1 MRQLYTIAANAFMEL
16 VRQPI
21 FLLVMTTSACFTVF
35 LASVYYFGFGDDQW
49 LVKDSTLAVMFVSGL
64 FAAAISASAAV
75 AHEIRSGTALAV
87 LAKPVSK
94 MQFLLGKYVGLIGAL
109 TVLTFV
115 NALASL
121 LASRMA
127 FDSYGN
133 PDKVGLQIFYGAVV
147 LAFVLGGLTNY
158 FARRPFVPDATLF
171 LVLTVTLA
179 FIAINFIDK
188 EHGTFQAFGKDTD
201 WRLLPAALLILM
213 GLWILAA
220 VALACSTR
228 LDMIPTL
235 AICTAVFLVGLMSD
249 YLFGRRLDDQTAN
262 MSIWQT
268 AGIWVSSVL
277 YTVLPNWQLFWLSD
291 ALEKG
296 RTIPWTYVGRA
307 LAYVAA
313 YLGAA
318 LALAMLLF
326 EDRELS

>member
-1 MRQLYTIAANAFMEL
+1 MEL

-21 FLLVMTTSACFTVF
+21 FLLVMTSAACFTIF
-35 LASVYYFGFGDDQW
+35 LSSVYYFGFGDDQW

-87 LAKPVSK
+87 MAKPVSK
-94 MQFLLGKYVGLIGAL
+94 TQFLLGKYVGLAGAL
-109 TVLTFV
+109 TVLTYV
-115 NALASL
+115 NSLASL
-121 LASRMA
+121 LAGRMA

-133 PDKVGLQIFYGAVV
+133 PDRIGLQIFYGAVV
-147 LAFVLGGLTNY
+147 LAFLLGGLTNY
-158 FARRPFVPDATLF
+158 FARRPFVPDATMF
-171 LVLTVTLA
+171 MVGTVTAA
-179 FIAINFIDK
+179 FVVINFVDK
-188 EHGTFQAFGKDTD
+188 EGAFQAFGKDMD

-213 GLWILAA
+213 ALWLLAA

-235 AICTAVFLVGLMSD
+235 AICTAVFLIGLMSD
-249 YLFGRRLDDQTAN
+249 YLFGRRLDDKVADP
-262 MSIWQT
+262 SIWQT
-268 AGIWVSSVL
+268 LGMWVSSVL
-277 YTVLPNWQLFWLSD
+277 YTIVPNWQLFWLSD

-296 RTIPWTYVGRA
+296 RTIPWSYVGKA
-307 LAYVAA
+307 MAYVVG

>member
-1 MRQLYTIAANAFMEL
+1 MRQLYTIASNAFMEL

-21 FLLVMTTSACFTVF
+21 FLLVMTSAACFTIF
-35 LASVYYFGFGDDQW
+35 LSSVYYFGFGDDQW

-87 LAKPVSK
+87 MAKPVSK
-94 MQFLLGKYVGLIGAL
+94 TQFLLGKYVGLAGAL
-109 TVLTFV
+109 SVLTYV
-115 NALASL
+115 NGLSSL

-133 PDKVGLQIFYGAVV
+133 PDRIGLQIFYGAVV
-147 LAFVLGGLTNY
+147 LAFALGGLTNY
-158 FARRPFVPDATLF
+158 FGRRPFVPDATMF
-171 LVLTVTLA
+171 MVGMVTLA
-179 FIAINFIDK
+179 FVVINFVDK
-188 EHGTFQAFGKDTD
+188 EGSFQAFGKDMD

-213 GLWILAA
+213 ALWLLAA

-235 AICTAVFLVGLMSD
+235 AICTAVFLIGLMSD
-249 YLFGRRLDDQTAN
+249 YLFGRRLEEKIADP
-262 MSIWQT
+262 SIWQT
-268 AGIWVSSVL
+268 LGTWVSSVL
-277 YTVLPNWQLFWLSD
+277 YTIVPNWQLFWLSD

-296 RTIPWTYVGRA
+296 RTIPWSYVGKA
-307 LAYVAA
+307 MAYVVG

>member
-21 FLLVMTTSACFTVF
+21 FLLVMTTAACFSIF
-35 LASVYYFGFGDDQW
+35 LSSVYYFGFGDDQW
-49 LVKDSTLAVMFVSGL
+49 LVKDSTLAVMFISGL
-64 FAAAISASAAV
+64 FAAAISASASV
-75 AHEIRSGTALAV
+75 AHEIRTGTALAV
-87 LAKPVSK
+87 MAKPVGK
-94 MQFLLGKYVGLIGAL
+94 AQFLLGKYLGLAGAL
-109 TVLTFV
+109 TVLTYV
-115 NALASL
+115 NGLASL

-133 PDKVGLQIFYGAVV
+133 PDRIGLQIFFGLVI
-147 LAFVLGGLTNY
+147 LAFVLGGLTNF

-171 LVLTVTLA
+171 VVGMVTLA
-179 FIAINFIDK
+179 FVIINFIDK
-188 EHGTFQAFGKDTD
+188 EGNFQKFGHDTD
-201 WRLLPAALLILM
+201 WRLVPAGLLILM
-213 GLWILAA
+213 ALWLLAA

-235 AICTAVFLVGLMSD
+235 AICTAVFLLGLMSD
-249 YLFGRRLDDQTAN
+249 YLFGRRMDAAAADAN
-262 MSIWQT
+262 IWQT
-268 AGIWVSSVL
+268 AGRWLSSVL
-277 YTVLPNWQLFWLSD
+277 YTVVPNWQLFWLSD

-296 RTIPWTYVGRA
+296 RTIPWSYVGKA
-307 LAYVAA
+307 SAYVAG

>member
-1 MRQLYTIAANAFMEL
+1 MRQVYTIAANAFMEL

-21 FLLVMTTSACFTVF
+21 FLLVMTAASCFSIF
-35 LASVYYFGFGDDQW
+35 LSSVYYFGFGDDQW
-49 LVKDSTLAVMFVSGL
+49 LVKDSTLAVMFISGL
-64 FAAAISASAAV
+64 FAAGISASAAV

-87 LAKPVSK
+87 MAKPVSK
-94 MQFLLGKYVGLIGAL
+94 IQFLLGKYVGLVGAL
-109 TVLTFV
+109 SVLTYV
-115 NALASL
+115 NGLAAL

-127 FDSYGN
+127 FDAYGN
-133 PDKVGLQIFYGAVV
+133 PDNIGLKIFYGAVL
-147 LAFVLGGLTNY
+147 LAFALGGLTNY

-171 LVLTVTLA
+171 LVATVTLA
-179 FIAINFIDK
+179 FIVINFVDK
-188 EHGTFQAFGKDTD
+188 EGNFQAFGKDTD
-201 WRLLPAALLILM
+201 WRLVPAALLIML
-213 GLWILAA
+213 GLWLLAA

-249 YLFGRRLDDQTAN
+249 YLFGRRLDDKIADP
-262 MSIWQT
+262 SIWQT
-268 AGIWVSSVL
+268 LGLWLSSVL
-277 YTVLPNWQLFWLSD
+277 YTVVPNWQLFWLSD

-296 RTIPWTYVGRA
+296 RTIPWSYVGRA

-318 LALAMLLF
+318 LALALLLF

>member
-1 MRQLYTIAANAFMEL
+1 MEL

-21 FLLVMTTSACFTVF
+21 FLLVMTAASCFSIF
-35 LASVYYFGFGDDQW
+35 LSSVYYFGFGDDQW
-49 LVKDSTLAVMFVSGL
+49 LVKDSTLAVMFISGL
-64 FAAAISASAAV
+64 FAAGISASAAV

-87 LAKPVSK
+87 MAKPVSK
-94 MQFLLGKYVGLIGAL
+94 FQFLLGKYIGLIGAL

-115 NALASL
+115 NALAAL

-127 FDSYGN
+127 FDAYGD
-133 PDKVGLQIFYGAVV
+133 PDNIGLKIFYGAVL

-158 FARRPFVPDATLF
+158 FSHRPFVPDATLS
-171 LVLTVTLA
+171 LVATVTVA
-179 FIAINFIDK
+179 FIVINFINK
-188 EHGTFQAFGKDTD
+188 EGSFQSFGKDTD
-201 WRLLPAALLILM
+201 WRLIPAALLIMLA
-213 GLWILAA
+213 LWLLAA

-249 YLFGRRLDDQTAN
+249 YLFGRRLDDKITDP
-262 MSIWQT
+262 SIWQT
-268 AGIWVSSVL
+268 LGLWLSSVL
-277 YTVLPNWQLFWLSD
+277 YTIVPNWQLFWLSD

-296 RTIPWTYVGRA
+296 RTIPWSYVGRA
-307 LAYVAA
+307 LAYVAT

-318 LALAMLLF
+318 LVLAMLLF

>member
-1 MRQLYTIAANAFMEL
+1 M
-16 VRQPI
+16 RQPI
-21 FLLVMTTSACFTVF
+21 FLLVMTTAACFSVF
-35 LASVYYFGFGDDQW
+35 LSSVYYFGFGDDQW

-87 LAKPVSK
+87 MAKPVSK
-94 MQFLLGKYVGLIGAL
+94 VQFLLGKYVGLIGAL
-109 TVLTFV
+109 TVLTYV
-115 NALASL
+115 NGLASL

-133 PDKVGLQIFYGAVV
+133 PDKIGLQVFYGAVL

-171 LVLTVTLA
+171 LVVTVTLA
-179 FIAINFIDK
+179 FVAINFIDK
-188 EHGTFQAFGKDTD
+188 EGSFQPWGKDLD
-201 WRLLPAALLILM
+201 WRLVPAVLLILLA
-213 GLWILAA
+213 LWLLAA

-235 AICTAVFLVGLMSD
+235 AICTAVFLLGLMSD
-249 YLFGRRLDDQTAN
+249 YLFGRRLDDKVADP
-262 MSIWQT
+262 SIWQSL
-268 AGIWVSSVL
+268 GLWVSSVL
-277 YTVLPNWQLFWLSD
+277 YTILPNWQLFWLSD

-296 RTIPWTYVGRA
+296 RTIPWSYVGKA
-307 LAYVAA
+307 LGYVAA
-313 YLGAA
+313 YLAAA